1 MVLFSSSSIPTEES
15 PHAQASPTPPPV
27 QPQNEEQEDITV
39 GSGRASNSTSRA
51 SNSIRSE
58 EPQNELIVLHLDNL
72 RCNCTFVLE
81 VFVLACCRHTQ
92 DKNPGF
98 ATALIS
104 QKWGRNVY
112 QINHQVGIEMTT

>member
-1 MVLFSSSSIPTEES
+1 MLFSSSIPTEE
-15 PHAQASPTPPPV
+15 ASPAPPPV

-39 GSGRASNSTSRA
+39 GSGRASNS
-51 SNSIRSE
+51 IQSE
-58 EPQNELIVLHLDNL
+58 EPQNELIALHLDNL

-92 DKNPGF
+92 DEKAGS

-112 QINHQVGIEMTT
+112 QINQQVGIEMTT